1 METIFI
7 YDSIMKRKAIVY
19 VGYFVKL
26 SYLFTSSHEYD
37 VLREYG
43 IT

>member
-7 YDSIMKRKAIVY
+7 YNSIMKRKALIY
-19 VGYFVKL
+19 AGYIVKL

-37 VLREYG
+37 VLKEYG